1 MTRDD
6 ERYGRRERHE
16 YRGERGRQD
25 LEHFRGMERDDA
37 NRYGAREEES
47 RGFYDAGGRGDTWT
61 SREPY
66 GREGQRSFQDDRRY
80 GQSQSGEERYGDR
93 QGTNYG
99 MSGGSPYARD
109 DEQRGGWGREDD
121 RVREDRPRGW
131 TPESERAYG
140 RPDWERDRYS
150 QRQYD
155 RERMEAGQG
164 GWQRERATGGGY
176 DYGQPPQRYGTPG
189 TGSWGVSGYS
199 QGGGYSSGAQGT
211 FGFTGQGQD
220 RFTQRFEPEPYT
232 PMGYEEPRGRES
244 WRAREHYGTQ
254 WATRPTSQYA
264 GPYDEGRRDARDW
277 EGAQPQW
284 RSERG
289 FGHTGREDDRSVWQ
303 KMKDT
308 FSGKGPRGYRRSDER
323 IREDVSDRLTD
334 HPGIDASDIDVDVRG
349 GEVTLKGT
357 VTSRDQKRMA
367 EDVIESC
374 PGVGE
379 VHNQLRVQREHS
391 GTQWSSS
398 GVGAMAGTSTYY
410 GTSGGSGENVMSG
423 ASGMSGATGLRST
436 TGVAGQGAV
445 TGSST
450 LPGSMPPSGAF
461 RGTRDQL
468 REGTAVV
475 DSEGKRIG
483 TVRSKSEDHFDVER
497 EGKGNL
503 HIPFDNV
510 REMRGELAML
520 DRKADEIDKTGW
532 DRAPVSGGT
541 PRER

>member
-1 MTRDD
+1 M
-6 ERYGRRERHE
+6 
-16 YRGERGRQD
+16 
-25 LEHFRGMERDDA
+25 RGMERDDA
-37 NRYGAREEES
+37 TGYGAREDES
-47 RGFYDAGGRGDTWT
+47 RGFYDAGGRGDNW
-61 SREPY
+61 SAREPY
-66 GREGQRSFQDDRRY
+66 GREGQRQFPDDRRY
-80 GQSQSGEERYGDR
+80 GNERGESNYGTRQS
-93 QGTNYG
+93 TNYG
-99 MSGGSPYARD
+99 MSGGSPYGREE
-109 DEQRGGWGREDD
+109 EQRGGWGREDD
-121 RVREDRPRGW
+121 RIREDRPRGW
-131 TPESERAYG
+131 TPDSERAYG

-155 RERMEAGQG
+155 RERMETGQG

-176 DYGQPPQRYGTPG
+176 DYGQPPQRTGMPG
-189 TGSWGVSGYS
+189 TGSWGVSGYPQS
-199 QGGGYSSGAQGT
+199 GGYSSGAQGT
-211 FGFTGQGQD
+211 FGFAGQGQD
-220 RFTQRFEPEPYT
+220 RFTQRYEPEPYN
-232 PMGYEEPRGRES
+232 PQAFEEPRREGWRSRES
-244 WRAREHYGTQ
+244 SGSRYGTPFARQ
-254 WATRPTSQYA
+254 DYA
-264 GPYDEGRRDARDW
+264 GPYTEGRRDSRDW
-277 EGAQPQW
+277 GAAPAQW
-284 RSERG
+284 QGERG
-289 FGHTGREDDRSVWQ
+289 FGHTGAEDDRSMWQ

-334 HPGIDASDIDVDVRG
+334 HPGIDATDVDVDVRD

-367 EDVIESC
+367 EDVIEHC
-374 PGVGE
+374 PGVRE
-379 VHNQLRVQREHS
+379 VHNHLRVQREHS

-398 GVGAMAGTSTYY
+398 GVGAMAGTSTYA

-423 ASGMSGATGLRST
+423 ASGMTGATGLRST
-436 TGVAGQGAV
+436 TGVAGQGAL

-450 LPGSMPPSGAF
+450 LPSSTPTSGNL

-520 DRKADEIDKTGW
+520 DRRADEIDKTGW